1 MRNLKIVLLAF
12 CALVCAGCADK
23 EKEKADM
30 ARVVAMRDSIGKQ
43 TEVLRELIELEK
55 GDGLPG
61 REKWEATMK
70 DVKDVLAKPASVDQL
85 PKLEGL
91 SKDLTKAGE
100 ELQAL
105 VDKHVDEV
113 RKANERTQGR

>member
-30 ARVVAMRDSIGKQ
+30 ARVVSMRESISSQ
-43 TEVLRELIELEK
+43 SETLRELIQLK
-55 GDGLPG
+55 KSDGVAG
-61 REKWEATMK
+61 VEKWEATLGK
-70 DVKDVLAKPASVDQL
+70 VKDVLAKPAAVDQL
-85 PKLEGL
+85 PQLEGL
-91 SKDLTKAGE
+91 SKELSQAGD

-105 VDKHVDEV
+105 VDKHIDEAH
-113 RKANERTQGR
+113 KANERTQGR